1 MGDFFEEIHEG
12 DIHLRDKY
20 QLELKSEYAPAQNRG
35 EPSYT
40 SEFFLFIPTQLQIN
54 TDVYTKNQFYR
65 DVTSLIR
72 YKTPMISLEEII
84 DSHSARSP
92 LNVLEQTMKMNG
104 HVELKE
110 ALFEF
115 KLLGNIIRSQLR
127 NRVREI
133 TNLLANMQKDQV
145 SPVQQKI
152 DTLCDNI
159 HDIKKVLKRFNHHFF
174 SIEFHKP
181 MRSAWDYTNEFL
193 SVTLEHYLSNLLDVI
208 RRLDYKEFTSADEK
222 LCQLIRE
229 EEDFRKRKKFG
240 TQFDPKNPE
249 VVSKA
254 IYRISLL
261 NKYIFDVLF
270 LVIKRKE
277 PSKKFTHIAAS
288 VAAGLAMSV
297 YLILFTMQ
305 GKDFVIDSTAF
316 IVFSVLL
323 YIIKDRLKEGLR
335 SLSLRLASKFFPDYT
350 SMIQTPDSGETIGQL
365 SEYFSFLEN
374 GQGSIPQDIR
384 KVRDSGFK
392 DELDSIKRQENVIY
406 YRKDVNIWPEAIK
419 ANKRL
424 KKVNDIFRYNLSQYL
439 LKASD
444 ANDIYPYF
452 NPETEVI
459 EEINCSRVYHINII
473 LKKTYVVRGN
483 KKRIAFDRFRVI
495 LDKEGIKRVE
505 KL

>member
-1 MGDFFEEIHEG
+1 MGDFFEEIYEG
-12 DIHLRDKY
+12 EIHVRDKY
-20 QLELKSEYAPAQNRG
+20 QLELKSEYSPAQKKG

-54 TDVYTKNQFYR
+54 PDFYTKNQFYR

-84 DSHSARSP
+84 DPHNSRSP
-92 LNVLEQTMKMNG
+92 LNVLAQQMAAAG
-104 HVELKE
+104 QVELKD

-133 TNLLANMQKDQV
+133 TVMLANMHGDSLPSVLSKVEHFCANV
-145 SPVQQKI
+145 SDLKAA
-152 DTLCDNI
+152 
-159 HDIKKVLKRFNHHFF
+159 LKRFSNLFF
-174 SIEFHKP
+174 SLGAHQP
-181 MRSAWDYTNEFL
+181 MQSSWEYVNEFL

-208 RRLDYKEFTSADEK
+208 RRLNYKEFAGVDEK
-222 LCQLIRE
+222 LCLLIKE
-229 EEDFRKRKKFG
+229 EEEFRERKKYG
-240 TQFDPKNPE
+240 TQFDPKDSE
-249 VVSKA
+249 SISKA

-261 NKYIFDVLF
+261 NKYVFDVLF
-270 LVIKRKE
+270 LGIKRKE
-277 PSKKFTHIAAS
+277 PSKRFTHIAAS

-323 YIIKDRLKEGLR
+323 YIIKDRLKEGIR
-335 SLSLRLASKFFPDYT
+335 SLSVRLASKYFPDYT
-350 SMIQTPDSGETIGQL
+350 SMVLTPDSQETIGQL
-365 SEYFSFLEN
+365 SEYFSFVDN
-374 GQGSIPQDIR
+374 GNIPLDIR
-384 KVRDSGFK
+384 KVRSSGFK
-392 DELDSIKRQENVIY
+392 DELDAIKRQENIIY
-406 YRKDVNIWPEAIK
+406 YRKEVNIWPAAVK
-419 ANKRL
+419 ANRRL

-444 ANDIYPYF
+444 AHDIYPYF
-452 NPETEVI
+452 NPETENI
-459 EEINCSRVYHINII
+459 EEINCSRVYYINII
-473 LKKTYVVRGN
+473 LKKTYIVRGD
-483 KKRIAFDRFRVI
+483 KKRIEFDRFRVI

-505 KL
+505 KLS

>member
-1 MGDFFEEIHEG
+1 MKLGDFFEEIHEG
-12 DIHLRDKY
+12 EIHLRDKY
-20 QLELKSEYAPAQNRG
+20 QLELKSEYSPAQNRG

-40 SEFFLFIPTQLQIN
+40 SEFFLFIPSQLQIN
-54 TDVYTKNQFYR
+54 SDFYNKNQFYR

-72 YKTPMISLEEII
+72 YKTPMISLDEII
-84 DSHSARSP
+84 DPHNIRSP
-92 LNVLEQTMKMNG
+92 LNVLEQQMGIDG
-104 HVELKE
+104 HVELKD

-127 NRVREI
+127 NRVRDI
-133 TNLLANMQKDQV
+133 TQSLANMHQ
-145 SPVQQKI
+145 
-152 DTLCDNI
+152 DNI
-159 HDIKKVLKRFNHHFF
+159 PQIILMIDHLCSNISDVKKVLKRFSHPFF
-174 SIEFHKP
+174 SVELHKP
-181 MRSAWDYTNEFL
+181 MRSAWEYTNEFL

-208 RRLDYKEFTSADEK
+208 RRLDYKEFAHVDEK
-222 LCQLIRE
+222 LCTLIKN
-229 EEDFRKRKKFG
+229 EEDFRKRKKLG
-240 TQFDPKNPE
+240 TQFDPKDSE
-249 VVSKA
+249 ALSKA

-277 PSKKFTHIAAS
+277 PSKRFTHIAAS

-335 SLSLRLASKFFPDYT
+335 ALSLRLASKFFPDYT
-350 SMIQTPDSGETIGQL
+350 SMIQTPDSQETIGQL
-365 SEYFSFLEN
+365 SEYFSFIEN
-374 GQGSIPQDIR
+374 GNIPSDIK
-384 KVRDSGFK
+384 KVRENGFR

-406 YRKDVNIWPEAIK
+406 YRKDVNIWPTAVK

-424 KKVNDIFRYNLSQYL
+424 KKVNDIFRYNMSQYL
-439 LKASD
+439 LKASN
-444 ANDIYPYF
+444 ATDIYPFF
-452 NPETEVI
+452 NPETENI

-473 LKKTYVVRGN
+473 LKKTYIIQGN